1 MDVCHYSRAGADK
14 LESNMGLK
22 DPANPGGR
30 LNVSY
35 VPRSS
40 EESHHSVNEN
50 LAEMF
55 INGFTHFLFSG
66 MIKCQT

>member
-1 MDVCHYSRAGADK
+1 MSLISAGVDK
-14 LESNMGLK
+14 LESNVGLK
-22 DPANPGGR
+22 DPANPGSK

-35 VPRSS
+35 MPRSS
-40 EESHHSVNEN
+40 EENHHSVNEN

-55 INGFTHFLFSG
+55 INGFTHFLFSD